1 MKKNERKE
9 EEEMRGR
16 KKENGKGRKTRGG
29 MVTGRNKRRKGY
41 FNVVS
46 PSLFLKHILH
56 AGEGVFSGK
65 GTIAFHGEKSL

>member
-16 KKENGKGRKTRGG
+16 KENGKGRKTRGG
-29 MVTGRNKRRKGY
+29 IVTGREKRRKGY

-46 PSLFLKHILH
+46 PSLFLKHILQ
-56 AGEGVFSGK
+56 AGKGVFSGK
-65 GTIAFHGEKSL
+65 GTTVFHGEKSL